1 MVYEGWQSVPSPAK
15 ILKREA
21 NREGSIRQIKRHN
34 FWWCKLKKNQV
45 EFPSIK
51 FLVSFLVAL
60 RPRALPPNAA
70 RTAGRPGVQ
79 AGGNPWHFSLSRTS
93 TWHVFDATITWYRRS
108 KVDTRF
114 WDLAKNPTYFWG
126 GKTPCQRFRQQECYF
141 CQALLRGK
149 TSICSPYPGKSK
161 L

>member
-1 MVYEGWQSVPSPAK
+1 MSFW
-15 ILKREA
+15 
-21 NREGSIRQIKRHN
+21 GS
-34 FWWCKLKKNQV
+34 
-45 EFPSIK
+45 
-51 FLVSFLVAL
+51 L

-79 AGGNPWHFSLSRTS
+79 AGGNPWHFGLSRTS

-108 KVDTRF
+108 KVNTRF
-114 WDLAKNPTYFWG
+114 WDLAQNPTFG
-126 GKTPCQRFRQQECYF
+126 VAKPLAKDFGNKNVTFAKHF
-141 CQALLRGK
+141 LRGK